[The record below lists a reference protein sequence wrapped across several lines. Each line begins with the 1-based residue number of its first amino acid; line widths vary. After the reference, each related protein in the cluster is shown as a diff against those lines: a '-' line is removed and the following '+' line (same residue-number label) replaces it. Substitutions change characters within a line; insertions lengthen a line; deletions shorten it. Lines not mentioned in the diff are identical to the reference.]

1 MKKIKRLHLLQKKEN
16 LKQRTTIS
24 HLANIKS
31 ESEKCQKV
39 EKELKDLADQKLSES
54 DEVNGYSFHANRQL
68 IQKLMEQREILI
80 NRQEFLKNE
89 ELVVAKE
96 INQSKAN
103 SDVKQ
108 AFRRGHGFGCK
119 RLSGERSDPRVR
131 RLPVQVGCV
140 RRRRSGE

>member
-24 HLANIKS
+24 HLANIKN

-89 ELVVAKE
+89 EL
-96 INQSKAN
+96 
-103 SDVKQ
+103 DVL
-108 AFRRGHGFGCK
+108 RRIT
-119 RLSGERSDPRVR
+119 S
-131 RLPVQVGCV
+131 
-140 RRRRSGE
+140 

>member
-24 HLANIKS
+24 HLANIKN

-54 DEVNGYSFHANRQL
+54 EEVNGYSFHANRQL
-68 IQKLMEQREILI
+68 IQKLLEQREILI

-96 INQSKAN
+96 ISQSKAKT
-103 SDVKQ
+103 DVLERKKTEEKIKLFNENEQKQ
-108 AFRRGHGFGCK
+108 EEKYSQVIK
-119 RLSGERSDPRVR
+119 R
-131 RLPVQVGCV
+131 
-140 RRRRSGE
+140 